1 MPQSR
6 LPAFLIA
13 ASMTTPAMAQ
23 GLVSLP
29 VECGSQQALSAMLKK
44 YDEQPVMMFSSTRL
58 IRQEATE
65 VPAVLFVNPVTTTWS
80 LVEQVSDDVYCV
92 VAQGDKAKSHRA
104 PGGI

>member
-1 MPQSR
+1 MRQSR
-6 LPAFLIA
+6 LPAFLITA
-13 ASMTTPAMAQ
+13 FMTTPIMAQ
-23 GLVSLP
+23 ELVSMP
-29 VECGSQQALSAMLKK
+29 VECGSRQALSAMLKK

-58 IRQEATE
+58 IRQAATE

-80 LVEQVSDDVYCV
+80 LVEQVDDDIYCV

>member
-1 MPQSR
+1 MHQSR

-13 ASMTTPAMAQ
+13 AVMTTPVMAQ
-23 GLVSLP
+23 NLVSMP
-29 VECGSQQALSAMLKK
+29 VECGSQSALSAMLKK
-44 YDEQPVMMFSSTRL
+44 YDEQPVMMFSSTRMV
-58 IRQEATE
+58 RQEVAD